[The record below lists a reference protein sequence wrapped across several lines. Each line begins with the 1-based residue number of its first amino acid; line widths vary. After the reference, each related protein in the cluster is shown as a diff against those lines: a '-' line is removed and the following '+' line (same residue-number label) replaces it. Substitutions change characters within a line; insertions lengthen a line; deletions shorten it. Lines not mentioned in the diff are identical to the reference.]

1 MKTSIKIVATL
12 SAALLFGLVSRSADP
27 TMMVLLVSWQNQPGG
42 VSPTGFVLQ
51 KAVVTAGNT
60 NWVASNGAAAGATNI
75 LVIQPF
81 TASEI
86 DWRLAATN
94 FYGTSE
100 WTYARSPVPTPGVG
114 EVPNAVV
121 NLRIIRK

>member
-1 MKTSIKIVATL
+1 MKKISVVA
-12 SAALLFGLVSRSADP
+12 SALLLGSVVYAADP
-27 TMMVLLVSWQNQPGG
+27 SVMVLVVSWQNQPGG

-60 NWVASNGAAAGATNI
+60 NWAFSQGAPAGATNM
-75 LVIQPF
+75 LVIQAF
-81 TASEI
+81 TAAEI

-114 EVPNAVV
+114 EVPKAVI
-121 NLRIIRK
+121 NLNIIRK